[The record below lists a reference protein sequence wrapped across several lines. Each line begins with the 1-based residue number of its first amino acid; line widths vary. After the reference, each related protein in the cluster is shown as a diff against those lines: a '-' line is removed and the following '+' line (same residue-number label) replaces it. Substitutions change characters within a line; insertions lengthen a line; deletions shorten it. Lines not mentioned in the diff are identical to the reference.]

1 MTLVAIGV
9 MACTVFLLRISGFL
23 LAGTVVPAWLDRA
36 LRFAP
41 IATLSAV
48 TVAVVTRGSTTEPV
62 ELVALA
68 AGALAAWAT
77 RRLWVCIAVGIGVA
91 VLLRNVAGL

>member
-23 LAGTVVPAWLDRA
+23 LAGAVIPASLDRA

-48 TVAVVTRGSTTEPV
+48 TVAVITRGSATGSV
-62 ELVALA
+62 ELVALG
-68 AGALAAWAT
+68 AGALAAWMT
-77 RRLWVCIAVGIGVA
+77 RKLWVCIAVGIGVA
-91 VLLRNVAGL
+91 VVLRNVTG